1 MGYDIKARFY
11 VDGKYKF
18 SMFFNE
24 LKNLNETRY
33 AANLDIKSV
42 SCDIKTPE
50 VEDRYADWYDINS
63 FANKVKELEEE
74 IAKKYTSLLT
84 KENIKNTLEYYRL
97 SDEQKQTLEDD
108 ISELKE
114 DIEYDI
120 YAKSAAEKMIGFISV
135 LEDGNISEDDEDDSG
150 DYTFKRSDVKVFR
163 RQWTKRRNVSWK
175 YISYLQ
181 KRWLKRLGGS
191 INRQWI

>member
-11 VDGKYKF
+11 VDGKYKL

-24 LKNLNETRY
+24 LKNLNMTRY

-50 VEDRYADWYDINS
+50 VEDRYADWYDISS
-63 FANKVKELEEE
+63 FSNKVKELEKE
-74 IAKKYTSLLT
+74 IAEKYTSLIT
-84 KENIKNTLEYYRL
+84 KENIKNTVEYYRL
-97 SDEQKQTLEDD
+97 SEEQKHTLEDD

-114 DIEYDI
+114 DIECDI

-135 LEDGNISEDDEDDSG
+135 LEDGNIREDDEDDSG
-150 DYTFKRSDVKVFR
+150 DYTFKRSDVKVFIYA
-163 RQWTKRRNVSWK
+163 V
-175 YISYLQ
+175 
-181 KRWLKRLGGS
+181 
-191 INRQWI
+191 

>member
-11 VDGKYKF
+11 VDGKYKL

-24 LKNLNETRY
+24 LKNLNMTRY

-50 VEDRYADWYDINS
+50 VEDHYADWYDISS
-63 FANKVKELEEE
+63 FANKVKELEKE
-74 IAKKYTSLLT
+74 ITEKYTSLIT
-84 KENIKNTLEYYRL
+84 KENIKNTVEYYRL
-97 SDEQKQTLEDD
+97 SEEQKQTLEDD

-120 YAKSAAEKMIGFISV
+120 YAK
-135 LEDGNISEDDEDDSG
+135 
-150 DYTFKRSDVKVFR
+150 
-163 RQWTKRRNVSWK
+163 
-175 YISYLQ
+175 
-181 KRWLKRLGGS
+181 
-191 INRQWI
+191 

>member
-11 VDGKYKF
+11 VDGKYKL

-50 VEDRYADWYDINS
+50 VEDHYADWYDINS
-63 FANKVKELEEE
+63 FANKVKELEEG

-84 KENIKNTLEYYRL
+84 KENIKNTVEYYRL
-97 SDEQKQTLEDD
+97 SEEQKQTW
-108 ISELKE
+108 
-114 DIEYDI
+114 Y
-120 YAKSAAEKMIGFISV
+120 
-135 LEDGNISEDDEDDSG
+135 N
-150 DYTFKRSDVKVFR
+150 
-163 RQWTKRRNVSWK
+163 
-175 YISYLQ
+175 
-181 KRWLKRLGGS
+181 
-191 INRQWI
+191 

>member
-50 VEDRYADWYDINS
+50 VEDRYADWYDIRS
-63 FANKVKELEEE
+63 FANKVEELEKE
-74 IAKKYTSLLT
+74 IAKKYASLLA
-84 KENIKNTLEYYRL
+84 KENIKNAVEYYRL
-97 SDEQKQTLEDD
+97 SEEQKQTLEDD
-108 ISELKE
+108 ISALKE

-135 LEDGNISEDDEDDSG
+135 LEDGNIGENDEDDSG
-150 DYTFKRSDVKVFR
+150 DYTFKRSDVKVFIYA
-163 RQWTKRRNVSWK
+163 V
-175 YISYLQ
+175 
-181 KRWLKRLGGS
+181 
-191 INRQWI
+191 

>member
-24 LKNLNETRY
+24 LKNLNKTRY

-42 SCDIKTPE
+42 NCDIKTPE

-63 FANKVKELEEE
+63 FASKVEELEKE

-84 KENIKNTLEYYRL
+84 KENIKNTVEYYRL
-97 SDEQKQTLEDD
+97 SEEQKQTLEDD

-135 LEDGNISEDDEDDSG
+135 LEDGNIGEDDEDDNG
-150 DYTFKRSDVKVFR
+150 DYTFKRSDVKVFIYA
-163 RQWTKRRNVSWK
+163 V
-175 YISYLQ
+175 
-181 KRWLKRLGGS
+181 
-191 INRQWI
+191 

>member
-33 AANLDIKSV
+33 AANLDIKPV

-50 VEDRYADWYDINS
+50 VEDHYADWYDISS

-84 KENIKNTLEYYRL
+84 KENIKNTVEYYRL
-97 SDEQKQTLEDD
+97 SEEQKQTLEDD

-120 YAKSAAEKMIGFISV
+120 YAKSTAEKMIGFISV
-135 LEDGNISEDDEDDSG
+135 LEDGNIGEDDEDDSG
-150 DYTFKRSDVKVFR
+150 DYTFKRSDVKVFIYA
-163 RQWTKRRNVSWK
+163 V
-175 YISYLQ
+175 
-181 KRWLKRLGGS
+181 
-191 INRQWI
+191 